1 MSTVDP
7 TQTITDPSFGNNRL
21 SEDVWSWL
29 STMGSAL
36 SVDDI
41 KQSVWLDTQQL
52 LVRLGSDQSLLDAA
66 LLFDWLH
73 EFDGSGEI
81 VDWSQAP
88 VSDVLLRLLDGQR
101 QADQVWSIHADAER
115 QGSEGLRRLLLALV
129 GDLRV
134 VPILIARQLARMRA
148 ATQADEVQQKK
159 LGQLTRDI
167 HAPLANRLGIW
178 QLKWELEDL
187 AFRFLEPNQYK
198 RIAKLLA
205 ERRADREDYLE
216 ETKNTLS
223 DAMQAAGI
231 EAEVSGR
238 PKHIYSIHKK
248 MLKKN
253 LPFSDLFDIRAVR
266 IMVHDLAACYAALGV
281 VHQIWTPI
289 PSEFDDYIARPKDN
303 NYRSLHT
310 AVLGPKGQ
318 TVEVQIRTFE
328 MHEFAELGVAAH
340 WRYKEGG
347 RGDEQFEKKIAWMRQ
362 LLDQSDDQALAS
374 AFSHELV
381 EERVYVLTPQGDVI
395 DLTMDATVL
404 DFAYQV
410 HTQVGH
416 RCIGAKVNGRIVP
429 LTHTLQSGDR
439 VEILTGKEVAPRR
452 DWLMPQLGYLKS
464 TRARQKVR
472 AFFNRID
479 AEQNAEAGR
488 ELIEKEFRKVGVSLD
503 RMSHA
508 AARLRVD
515 HVTALYVA
523 AALGE
528 ISLANIVRAAR
539 PAEERADPKPSTVTP
554 VDVPN
559 QTQTSPSTTSS
570 DIITI
575 GGVGNV
581 ASMLAKCCAPV
592 RGDPVA
598 GYLTQSRGISVHRQS
613 CSTLARLVEAHPER
627 LMDVAWGDSHRNERY
642 DVPLRVLAQDRPK
655 LMKHLVDAVSMAK
668 VGVSAFRQMPVQHDG
683 STQVLLRVRVLDDGE
698 LSDVMS
704 KLSMQSGVFDVQ
716 REQG

>member
-1 MSTVDP
+1 MPTLET
-7 TQTITDPSFGNNRL
+7 TQTNTDPSFGNQRL
-21 SEDVWSWL
+21 PEAVWTWL
-29 STMGSAL
+29 SAL
-36 SVDDI
+36 GSVD
-41 KQSVWLDTQQL
+41 SVGDDEQAIWLDTQKL
-52 LVRLGSDQSLLDAA
+52 LVTLGSDQSLMDAA

-73 EFDGSGEI
+73 AFDASGEA
-81 VDWSQAP
+81 VDWIGMPAAEAWMG
-88 VSDVLLRLLDGQR
+88 LLEGQR
-101 QADQVWSIHADAER
+101 QADQVWSIHADATR

-134 VPILIARQLARMRA
+134 VPILLARQLARMRA
-148 ATQADEVQQKK
+148 ATQADEAVQKK

-187 AFRFLEPNQYK
+187 AFRFLESDQYK

-205 ERRADREDYLE
+205 ERRTDREDYLE
-216 ETKNTLS
+216 ETKRLLGE
-223 DAMQAAGI
+223 AMQAAGI

-266 IMVHDLAACYAALGV
+266 IMVDDLAACYAALGV

-289 PSEFDDYIARPKDN
+289 PSEFDDYIARPKGN

-362 LLDQSDDQALAS
+362 LLDQSDDQELAS
-374 AFSHELV
+374 AFSHELI
-381 EERVYVLTPQGDVI
+381 EERVYVLTPQGDVV
-395 DLTMDATVL
+395 DLSPNATVL

-479 AEQNAEAGR
+479 TEQNAEAGR
-488 ELIEKEFRKVGVSLD
+488 ELIEKEFRKLGVPLD
-503 RMSHA
+503 RVSKA
-508 AARLRVD
+508 AASLRVD

-528 ISLANIVRAAR
+528 ISLANIVRAAM
-539 PAEERADPKPSTVTP
+539 PAEEKKAPPSNEVLP
-554 VDVPN
+554 PEP
-559 QTQTSPSTTSS
+559 SPSKVEASRPSS
-570 DIITI
+570 DVITI

-613 CSTLARLVEAHPER
+613 CSTLARLIEAHPER
-627 LMDVAWGDSHRNERY
+627 LMDVAWGESHRNERY

-655 LMKHLVDAVSMAK
+655 LMKHLVDAVSMVK
-668 VGVSAFRQMPVQHDG
+668 VAVTAFRQMHTQNDG

-698 LSDVMS
+698 LSEVMS